1 VTKKSANVK
10 KSTPRKEEKMTAT
23 RRKEAVQQDCPWES
37 GQLGMSE
44 EHVRVA
50 TPEEMAEVDGALDLQ
65 PISIRLQK
73 GLLEALKV
81 IAKHHGIGY
90 QPMIRDL
97 LNRFAISESK
107 QIYQKLLEE
116 ANKKENEAGEP
127 TAPVGDFMRRT
138 A

>member
-1 VTKKSANVK
+1 
-10 KSTPRKEEKMTAT
+10 MTAA
-23 RRKEAVQQDCPWES
+23 RRKEKETVHQDCPWES

-50 TPEEMAEVDGALDLQ
+50 TPEEVAQVDEALGLQ
-65 PISIRLQK
+65 LISIRLQK

-116 ANKKENEAGEP
+116 AQKKESEAGEP
-127 TAPVGDFMRRT
+127 TVPVGDFMRRT

>member
-1 VTKKSANVK
+1 MNKSA
-10 KSTPRKEEKMTAT
+10 PRKEEKMTAA
-23 RRKEAVQQDCPWES
+23 RKKEAIQQDCPWES

-50 TPEEMAEVDGALDLQ
+50 TSEEMMEVDVALGLQ

-73 GLLEALKV
+73 GLLDALKA
-81 IAKHHGIGY
+81 IAKYHGIGY

-107 QIYQKLLEE
+107 EIYQKLLEE
-116 ANKKENEAGEP
+116 AKRKESEAGEP
-127 TAPVGDFMRRT
+127 TVPVGDFMRRI